1 MFAMNYLYSF
11 SHSIDFLGETGVLVP
26 WKKNGNYKPYNQYP
40 EGMILASPF
49 NVDYFDFIKVFESEG
64 E

>member
-1 MFAMNYLYSF
+1 MHYLYKF
-11 SHSIDFLGETGVLVP
+11 THSLDFIGETGTIVS
-26 WKKNGNYKPYNQYP
+26 WKKNGNYKPYKQYP
-40 EGMILASPF
+40 EGMIIDSPF

>member
-1 MFAMNYLYSF
+1 MNYLYKF
-11 SHSIDFLGETGVLVP
+11 TYSIDFLGETGKIVS

-40 EGMILASPF
+40 EGMIEDSPF